1 MISKT
6 SLPSHPDFAA
16 GEVLL
21 INKEINWTSFD
32 VVNSIKI
39 YLKYEYELRK
49 IKIGHA
55 GTLDPKASGLM
66 IVCAGR
72 QTKSIDTF
80 QAFEKEYTGAFTLG
94 LTTPSWDTETLPDQT
109 YPTEHITPEMIG
121 NAAKQ
126 LTGTILQRPPSFSA
140 IWVDGKRAYKIA
152 RKDSEFRME
161 PRQVE
166 VTAFEITGI
175 EMPLVHFRIRC
186 SKGTYI
192 RALAN
197 DFGKALGSGAY
208 LSVLCRTAIGEFR
221 LEDALTISEFKEI
234 YKNPDSEL

>member
-6 SLPSHPDFAA
+6 LLPSHPDYAA
-16 GEVLL
+16 GEVVL

-39 YLKYEYELRK
+39 FLKYEFELKK

-55 GTLDPKASGLM
+55 GTLDPKATGLM
-66 IVCAGR
+66 IVCTGK
-72 QTKSIDTF
+72 QTKSIDTY
-80 QAFEKEYTGAFTLG
+80 QSFEKEYTGTFTLG
-94 LTTPSWDTETLPDQT
+94 LSTPSWDTETLPDQT
-109 YPTEHITPEMIG
+109 FPTGHITKEMIM
-121 NAAKQ
+121 NVARQ
-126 LTGTILQRPPSFSA
+126 FTGTILQRPPSFSA

-152 RKDSEFRME
+152 RKNSEFRME

-166 VTAFEITGI
+166 VTSFEITAV

-192 RALAN
+192 RSLAS
-197 DFGKALGSGAY
+197 DFGKALDSGAY
-208 LSVLCRTAIGEFR
+208 LSALCRTAIGDFR
-221 LEDALTISEFKEI
+221 LEDALTISEFKEN
-234 YKNPDSEL
+234 YKNPDSDW